1 MKEAYAVRRT
11 LPLSAEAQ
19 PSIGRL
25 STTRASSLVG
35 FGSGGGVILALAL
48 PELVGE
54 LPKFTSL
61 YRYVR

>member
-1 MKEAYAVRRT
+1 MKEADAVRRT
-11 LPLSAEAQ
+11 LPLWAEVQA
-19 PSIGRL
+19 SIGRL
-25 STTRASSLVG
+25 GTTRASSLVR
-35 FGSGGGVILALAL
+35 FGSEGGVILAL